1 MIDNSQIKPQNKKKE
16 KQDSAVQRLLDY
28 KERQKVKSQML
39 EAKIYDKE
47 KLFKPRIDTAKY
59 GKKSWQQQ

>member
-1 MIDNSQIKPQNKKKE
+1 M
-16 KQDSAVQRLLDY
+16 LDY

-59 GKKSWQQQ
+59 GKKSWQQ